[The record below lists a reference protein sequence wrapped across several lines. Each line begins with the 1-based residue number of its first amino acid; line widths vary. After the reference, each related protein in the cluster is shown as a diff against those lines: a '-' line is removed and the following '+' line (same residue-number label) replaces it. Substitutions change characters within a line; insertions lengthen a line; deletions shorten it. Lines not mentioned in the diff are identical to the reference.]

1 MADLLRAVSGF
12 IQRAMAYGLTRDQA
26 VRLCRDCIARER
38 RSRFTDHQIG
48 PRRRTVATH
57 VRYSPSEVVGSGRHR
72 TGSMSLPR
80 ASRSNDYFSELL
92 IEANTPL
99 RLVPRPFTAAM
110 IASEIP
116 AAMSGG
122 AGLITPKA
130 QNKCLHH
137 SALISIPALP
147 R

>member
-1 MADLLRAVSGF
+1 
-12 IQRAMAYGLTRDQA
+12 
-26 VRLCRDCIARER
+26 
-38 RSRFTDHQIG
+38 
-48 PRRRTVATH
+48 
-57 VRYSPSEVVGSGRHR
+57 
-72 TGSMSLPR
+72 MSLPR

-137 SALISIPALP
+137 SALISMPAVTM
-147 R
+147 